1 MAIQRWDPVRELTG
15 LQQKMNR
22 LFDETFSRSTGTAGD
37 DAGSAGWRPSMD
49 LFEEADRYVMRADL
63 PGVVA
68 GDVEIKI
75 DDGTLH
81 LTGERKIDGDV
92 SRDSYLR
99 VERPYGRFTLQISLA
114 PSVDTSTIRATHG
127 NGVIEIVMPK
137 RSRSEPSTIQVS
149 TR

>member
-22 LFDETFSRSTGTAGD
+22 LFDETFSRSTGTGD
-37 DAGSAGWRPSMD
+37 DPATAAGWRPSMD
-49 LFEEADRYVMRADL
+49 LFEEQDRYIMRADL
-63 PGVVA
+63 PGVAA

-75 DDGTLH
+75 DGGTLH
-81 LTGERKIDGDV
+81 LSGERKMDGDV
-92 SRDSYLR
+92 TRDSYLR
-99 VERPYGRFTLQISLA
+99 VERPYGRFTLQVSLA
-114 PSVDTSTIRATHG
+114 PSVDPTGIRATHG

-137 RSRSEPSTIQVS
+137 RSKSEPSTIEVS